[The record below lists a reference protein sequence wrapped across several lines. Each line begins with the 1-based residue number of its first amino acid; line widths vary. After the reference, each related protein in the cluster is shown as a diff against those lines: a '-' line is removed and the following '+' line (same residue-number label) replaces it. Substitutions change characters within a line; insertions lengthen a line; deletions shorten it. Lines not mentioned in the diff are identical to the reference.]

1 MNFTDFA
8 EIELKGLEKE
18 ARAVNQQLAAV
29 RIEEKLENNQT
40 VGEHD
45 RNERGQKGTDGEI
58 L

>member
-29 RIEEKLENNQT
+29 RVECHSENNET

-45 RNERGQKGTDGEI
+45 RHE
-58 L
+58 